1 MKARYYVWGA
11 LGGLAVASAPGSPL
25 WVLPGLGLLAHMAID
40 ERPEL
45 VTGAWP
51 LLTTGAQR
59 ARAALPAVAWQLPGV
74 RAEERPQAGT
84 ARRDSRATAQRD
96 GTGPGW
102 LRTLNDEPDRAP
114 HALIVGPSGA
124 GKTTFACAT
133 LSAREGATVVL
144 SPKVNP
150 GNWAG
155 AEVISLDDDGTYAP
169 IAEALAALDLEK
181 RRRIVTLRR
190 EGAQALTPLTVVLD
204 ELPELV
210 ENVRG
215 AGPFAVS
222 LGGIGRELKMRLV
235 CLSTRDEALN
245 IRGWKASQG
254 NFVRVTLDRDRRGA
268 LDDGVAVAPIT
279 APAAWGRMAE
289 QAQLRPWR
297 AAQADTAPPQVAA
310 EALAPTAAPSAP
322 SAAPALDLAEL
333 LGGLLAEDVPSASGR
348 PGNAPAVPVTVPAG
362 DGNRNGNGAAV
373 SVGTGP
379 GNGPAVTVYAQAWG
393 PGAGRRPTRGR
404 GLDVRRRRQLAEA
417 KRKESELAAAYA
429 EARARGVPSF
439 RAAYAELGGN
449 RDKALAAWQAAGRD
463 RT

>member
-25 WVLPGLGLLAHMAID
+25 WVLPGLGLLAHMTID

-45 VTGAWP
+45 VMGAWP
-51 LLTTGAQR
+51 LLASGAQK

-74 RAEERPQAGT
+74 RAEERPQVGT
-84 ARRDSRATAQRD
+84 ARRDRPATAQRG
-96 GTGPGW
+96 GTAPAPW

-114 HALIVGPSGA
+114 HALIFGPSGA

-133 LSAREGATVVL
+133 LGARDGAAVVL

-268 LDDGVAVAPIT
+268 LDDGVAVQPIA
-279 APAAWGRMAE
+279 APATWGRMAE
-289 QAQLRPWR
+289 RAQLRPWR
-297 AAQADTAPPQVAA
+297 EPEPAPQPAPQPAPAGVSTPQAR
-310 EALAPTAAPSAP
+310 
-322 SAAPALDLAEL
+322 PALDLSDL
-333 LGGLLAEDVPSASGR
+333 LGDLLAAPVPSASAS
-348 PGNAPAVPVTVPAG
+348 PGNAPAVPVTVTAD

-379 GNGPAVTVYAQAWG
+379 GNGPGVTVYAQAWG
-393 PGAGRRPTRGR
+393 PGATRRPPRGR

-417 KRKESELAAAYA
+417 KRKESELTAAYA

-449 RDKALAAWQAAGRD
+449 RDKALAAWQAAGREQ
-463 RT
+463 T